1 MPLRLVMLE
10 QARSCMA
17 FGPEQFFD
25 EYPGVFLLAVGLVAA
40 EPVAPA
46 APRPRVRRAETQ
58 EIARL
63 DIEDIEDTFSMPFNQ
78 RLTHSV
84 DDHPLAGCTF
94 FLPATEQGTQTVGR
108 KPGCDLTIPDIS
120 VSDHHCQIQLVD
132 GIDLFV
138 TDLGSTNGTLVNL
151 QRLSPGEP
159 TLVEDEAVVTVG
171 RYSFQYFTAQSLYAA
186 LSLLEQ
192 SR

>member
-1 MPLRLVMLE
+1 MALRLVMLE
-10 QARSCMA
+10 QARSSMA

-46 APRPRVRRAETQ
+46 APRPRVRRAVTQ
-58 EIARL
+58 ELESL
-63 DIEDIEDTFSMPFNQ
+63 DIEEIEDTFSMPFTQ
-78 RLTHSV
+78 RLTHSLN
-84 DDHPLAGCTF
+84 DHPLAGCTF
-94 FLPATEQGTQTVGR
+94 FLPANEQSPQTVGR
-108 KPGCDLTIPDIS
+108 KPGCDLTIPDTS

-132 GIDLFV
+132 GSDLFV

-151 QRLSPGEP
+151 QRLSPGEA
-159 TLVEDEAVVTVG
+159 TAVEDEAIVTVG
-171 RYSFQYFTAQSLYAA
+171 RYSFQYFSARSLYAA
-186 LSLLEQ
+186 LNILEQ